1 MKLIGLN
8 KLIKKLE
15 IIKNEKKIVFTNGC
29 FDILHPGHIYFIKE
43 AKRLG
48 DILIVGVNSDNSIKK
63 IKGKKRPI
71 INLKNRIKFLNELKY
86 IDFIIKLNETEPTK
100 LIKKIRP
107 SIHCK
112 GIEYKNKNIK
122 EMKIIKKLKIE
133 IRFIKKY
140 KNFSTTEIIKNVK

>member
-63 IKGKKRPI
+63 IKGKNRPI

-122 EMKIIKKLKIE
+122 EMKIIKKLKIK

>member
-15 IIKNEKKIVFTNGC
+15 IIKNKKKIVFTNGC
-29 FDILHPGHIYFIKE
+29 FDILHPGHIYFLKE

-48 DILIVGVNSDNSIKK
+48 DILIVGVNSDSSIKK

-100 LIKKIRP
+100 LIKKISP

-122 EMKIIKKLKIE
+122 EMKIIKKLKIK